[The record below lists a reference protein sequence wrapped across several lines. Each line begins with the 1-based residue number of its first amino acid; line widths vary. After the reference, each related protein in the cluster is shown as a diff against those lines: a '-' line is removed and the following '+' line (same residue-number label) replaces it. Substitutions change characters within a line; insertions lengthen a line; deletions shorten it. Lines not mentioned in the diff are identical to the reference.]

1 MCIIAVKPAGVA
13 APSVEIL
20 TRLFNKNPDGAGIA
34 LATDKGV
41 KIDKGIMTL
50 NDFLTKAKKIPTDS
64 AAIIHCRISTS
75 GGICRELTHPFILT
89 SDINKMRK
97 TQALTQGEVVAHNG
111 VFGEFGCKEANNDTT
126 QFIINYLKPLKDLAE
141 STGETVQADRLKP
154 IINKLASGSRLVI
167 LDKTGRFT
175 LYGNGWE
182 ECDGVYYSNTGYKD
196 YYWWTSA
203 TSTTTSDYK
212 KYTAQAERDSKILK
226 DWGITY
232 YDLYQV
238 YDQDLEFKTVVD
250 RLRKKGTNYS
260 LAELYDMFYCGYFD
274 YFDDPDE
281 LTPAENK
288 KDKK

>member
-1 MCIIAVKPAGVA
+1 MCIIVVKPAGIAV
-13 APSVEIL
+13 PSVEIL

-50 NDFLTKAKKIPTDS
+50 NDFLTKAKKIPTDC

-111 VFGEFGCKEANNDTT
+111 VFSEFGSKEANNDTT
-126 QFIINYLKPLKDLAE
+126 QFVINYLKPLKDLAE
-141 STGETVQADRLKP
+141 SAGETVQADRLKP

-167 LDKTGRFT
+167 LDKTGLFT

-182 ECDGVYYSNTGYKD
+182 ECGGVYYSNTGYKEFC
-196 YYWWTSA
+196 WWTSA

-212 KYTAQAERDSKILK
+212 KYTAQAERDNKILK
-226 DWGITY
+226 DWGVGY
-232 YDLYQV
+232 LDVYHA
-238 YDQDLEFKTVVD
+238 YDQDLEFKAVVD
-250 RLRKKGTNYS
+250 RLRAKKTQYS
-260 LAELYDMFYCGYFD
+260 LTELYDMFYSGYFD
-274 YFDDPDE
+274 YFDPDE
-281 LTPAENK
+281 LIQTDNK

>member
-13 APSVEIL
+13 VPSVEIL

-75 GGICRELTHPFILT
+75 GGICRELTHPFIL
-89 SDINKMRK
+89 SGDINRMRK
-97 TQALTQGEVVAHNG
+97 TQALTQREVVAHNG
-111 VFGEFGCKEANNDTT
+111 VFGEFGSKEANNDTT

-141 STGETVQADRLKP
+141 SAGETVQAERLKP
-154 IINKLASGSRLVI
+154 IINKLVSGSRLVI

-182 ECDGVYYSNTGYKD
+182 ENNGVYYSNTGYKEYN
-196 YYWWTSA
+196 YYST
-203 TSTTTSDYK
+203 TSTATGSY
-212 KYTAQAERDSKILK
+212 YSAQAARDSKILK

-232 YDLYQV
+232 FDLYQT
-238 YDQDLEFKTVVD
+238 YESDLEFKAAVD
-250 RLRKKGTNYS
+250 RLRKKGTHYS

-274 YFDDPDE
+274 YFDDPE
-281 LTPAENK
+281 EITPTDDK
-288 KDKK
+288 KDGKK